1 MEQTKHNAKEVLRI
15 CHSEG
20 LIICRWNKKK
30 KEKKKRKSGPR
41 GKPNQSWCHCCLP
54 ASEHKAKEITH
65 LLCYSTFFF
74 LK

>member
-30 KEKKKRKSGPR
+30 KRKEKKKIRSQG
-41 GKPNQSWCHCCLP
+41 Q
-54 ASEHKAKEITH
+54 A
-65 LLCYSTFFF
+65 
-74 LK
+74 